1 MDHNVIQFLPRGE
14 RGEVAEMRK
23 SLLAVRDDHAAMQRV
38 VMLTERV
45 AAILD
50 EITLTGA
57 DRQSLLWHVSVIREL
72 ATPQSE

>member
-1 MDHNVIQFLPRGE
+1 
-14 RGEVAEMRK
+14 
-23 SLLAVRDDHAAMQRV
+23 
-38 VMLTERV
+38 MLTERV